1 MKKDLK
7 DFKIVVTREVVTAY
21 YVDAESR
28 EAIEKHEFEIYD
40 DREMSNTW
48 LNIESI
54 EEL

>member
-28 EAIEKHEFEIYD
+28 EAIEQHEFEIYD
-40 DREMSNTW
+40 ERELSSEWET
-48 LNIESI
+48 IESI